1 MKIRLVTIV
10 VHPAD
15 LRVAAINAELNAAPN
30 ATPSVI
36 YIAQQHVIERVMMNA
51 RVNAVITHAQLLV
64 C

>member
-15 LRVAAINAELNAAPN
+15 LRVAAVNAELDVAPN
-30 ATPSVI
+30 VTPVVI
-36 YIAQQHVIERVMMNA
+36 YIVQQHVIEHVMLNA